1 MACKTLDPNS
11 RRARSTK
18 RREQGIALITVVLVI
33 FLITAS
39 ALSSIDFTEKESRAG
54 GQSRATMRSLYA
66 ADAGIQLAISR
77 IQPPED
83 LTPFTFVLADGTTV
97 ESRKR
102 TEAAPQTLGD
112 AGGAGGPGMGAPPD
126 GYSINTGSGYLNKVF
141 QLNATAVGNNNLTS
155 ELEAKVGVLSVNSG
169 TY

>member
-1 MACKTLDPNS
+1 MAGKKLDQNS

-83 LTPFTFVLADGTTV
+83 LTPFTFVLTDGTTV
-97 ESRKR
+97 ESRRR
-102 TEAAPQTLGD
+102 TEAVPQTLG
-112 AGGAGGPGMGAPPD
+112 GAVGPGMGAPPD

-155 ELEAKVGVLSVNSG
+155 ELDAKVGVLSVNSG